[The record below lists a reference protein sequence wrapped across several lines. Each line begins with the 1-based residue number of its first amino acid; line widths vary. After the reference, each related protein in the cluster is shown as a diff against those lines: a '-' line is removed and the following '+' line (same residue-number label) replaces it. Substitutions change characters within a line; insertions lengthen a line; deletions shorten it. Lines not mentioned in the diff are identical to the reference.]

1 MHLETERLI
10 IRPIA
15 PEDAHDCFAIT
26 SDPRVLA
33 MMVATEL
40 HTTIEQAEQYIAEI
54 RVQYEKD
61 NTGLWAVVEK
71 GSKKVIGLCGLIE
84 YKARFRRAELCY
96 MFAYDVW
103 GKGYATEACRAV
115 ADYGFEVM
123 NLNRIEAPVDPENI
137 ASIHVLKKLGMQCE
151 GLLRQRVI
159 SNGQPRDRNMYGL
172 LKEDLYRKKSPMERD

>member
-1 MHLETERLI
+1 MYLETERLI
-10 IRPIA
+10 IRQLTP
-15 PEDAHDCFAIT
+15 DDVHDCFAIT

-33 MMVATEL
+33 MMVVTERQ
-40 HTTIEQAEQYIAEI
+40 TTIEQTKQYIADLCA
-54 RVQYEKD
+54 QYEKD

-71 GSKKVIGLCGLIE
+71 GSKRVIGLCGLIE

-115 ADYGFEVM
+115 ADYGFTAM

-137 ASIHVLKKLGMQCE
+137 ASIRVLEKLGMQCE

-159 SNGQPRDRNMYGL
+159 CNGEPRDRAFYGL
-172 LKEDLYRKKSPMERD
+172 LKKDR